1 MNRLCKICWEVV
13 KVVVAIVLVIVA
25 LVALVVALE
34 LPDARRFKRY
44 CEYPNKDA
52 LLAAEAQNVVSSTDC
67 VLNGT
72 KVTIVDMGWLGFLPS
87 GAAMLVYDVDGK
99 LIDRT
104 RDEGEDGC
112 FQRKWSKVWHTARRE
127 ETRRWLCETRLPAIT
142 LHAPATMAE
151 FVTFMERASKDYD
164 RPDTPKDK
172 RGLRF
177 YCSDKAGKIA
187 FPPKPK
193 EDLPIVETLPVADI
207 SFWDA
212 LTNAC
217 ERTGCKFDVYG
228 GIVEIHE

>member
-1 MNRLCKICWEVV
+1 MNRLCRICWEVA

-25 LVALVVALE
+25 FVALFIAFE

-52 LLAAEAQNVVSSTDC
+52 LLTAEAQNVVSSTDC

-72 KVTIVDMGWLGFLPS
+72 NVTIVSMGPLGFLAS
-87 GAAMLVYDVDGK
+87 GSAMLVYDGEGK
-99 LIDRT
+99 LIDWT
-104 RDEGEDGC
+104 GDEGENGR
-112 FQRKWSKVWHTARRE
+112 FQRKWSKVWRTARCE
-127 ETRRWLCETRLPAIT
+127 ETRRWLCETRLPEIF
-142 LHAPATMAE
+142 LYAPATMTE
-151 FVTFMERASKDYD
+151 FATFMEQASKDYD

-177 YCSDKAGKIA
+177 YCSDKVGKIV
-187 FPPKPK
+187 FPPRPK
-193 EDLPIVETLPVADI
+193 DDLPIVETLPVADM

-217 ERTGCKFDVYG
+217 ERTGCKFNVYDG
-228 GIVEIHE
+228 TVEIHE